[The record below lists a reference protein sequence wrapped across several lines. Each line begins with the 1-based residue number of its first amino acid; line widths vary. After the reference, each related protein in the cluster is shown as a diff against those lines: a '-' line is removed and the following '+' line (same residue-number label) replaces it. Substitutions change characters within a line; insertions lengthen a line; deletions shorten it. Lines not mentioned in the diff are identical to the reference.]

1 MPKEKGV
8 PERPTCLI
16 LTSKTGGG
24 HVSLAESLAD
34 FLGTEY
40 AIEIVD
46 PQPELFLLH
55 YRLASR
61 YALWL
66 WSAEF
71 QWVDTPRKALL
82 AHRLFS
88 AMVHRP
94 LAALIDR
101 VRPDVIITTYAFFS
115 FEVMRVLSERGLT
128 TPLAMLYTDPNSL
141 HAAWLTE
148 RGAAAV
154 LAPTRETLD
163 MALAAGVEREA
174 LHLVGWPV
182 RAQFTRERAAD
193 RDALLGQLNLNPDR
207 LTIFLQG
214 GGEGAARFA
223 STVDTVLAA
232 SPELQVI
239 LATGT
244 NQALFERFSARPN
257 LHALPF
263 TRDIARYMAAAD
275 VVMGKAGP
283 NTLFEAVA
291 LGKPFIATAYI
302 PGQEEGNLDFIR
314 QHGLGEVALSPEAQ
328 RDVLVRLVSDRDHL
342 AAMCAGVEAY
352 RSWNAAA
359 NASIVSLIRSLH
371 APNAA
376 HTRGR

>member
-1 MPKEKGV
+1 VPK
-8 PERPTCLI
+8 RPTCLI
-16 LTSKTGGG
+16 LTSRTGGG
-24 HVSLAESLAD
+24 HVSLAESMSDL
-34 FLGTEY
+34 LGAEY
-40 AIEIVD
+40 AVEIAD
-46 PQPELFLLH
+46 PQPKLFLLH

-71 QWVDTPRKALL
+71 QWSDTPRRALL

-94 LAALIDR
+94 LAALIAR
-101 VRPDVIITTYAFFS
+101 VRPDVIITTYAFLTY
-115 FEVMRVLSERGLT
+115 EVIRVLSQRGLT

-154 LAPTRETLD
+154 LAPTRETYDL
-163 MALAAGVEREA
+163 ALAAGVDHET

-182 RAQFTRERAAD
+182 RAQFTRERTAD
-193 RDALLGQLNLNPDR
+193 RAALLGELNLDPGR
-207 LTIFLQG
+207 LTIYLQG

-223 STVDTVLAA
+223 STVNAVLAT
-232 SPELQVI
+232 SPDLQII

-244 NQALFERFSARPN
+244 NQALFERFSSTAN

-314 QHGLGEVALSPEAQ
+314 HHGLGAVALHQEAQ
-328 RDVLVRLVSDRDHL
+328 RDIISNLLADRTHL
-342 AAMCAGVEAY
+342 AAMRASVEAY
-352 RSWNAAA
+352 RSWNAEA
-359 NASIVSLIRSLH
+359 NASIFPLIRSLH
-371 APNAA
+371 MPNTAQSSG
-376 HTRGR
+376 TRS